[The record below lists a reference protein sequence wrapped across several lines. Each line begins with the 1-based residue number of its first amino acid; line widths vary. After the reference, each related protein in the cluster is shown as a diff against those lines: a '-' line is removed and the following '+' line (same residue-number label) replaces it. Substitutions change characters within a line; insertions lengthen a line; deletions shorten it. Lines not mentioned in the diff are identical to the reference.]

1 MADLTSRVET
11 YTNAGG
17 NGALFGANFNK
28 HSINQAD
35 VGNELIISVTKSGS
49 GNITDAVLAAVRAQL
64 TQAGGSGVGGAVGDQ
79 NGPDAFTI
87 AAIGTQDGSAFVS
100 GTTTVV
106 FLRAQG
112 TGTPNLTTVSGAT
125 LAQVA
130 EFTPAQ

>member
-1 MADLTSRVET
+1 MADVTSRVET
-11 YTNAGG
+11 VSNAG
-17 NGALFGANFNK
+17 ATVATLGANFGK

-35 VGNELIISVTKSGS
+35 VGNEFIISVTKSGS
-49 GNITDAVLAAVRAQL
+49 GNVTDTVLAAVRAQL
-64 TQAGGSGVGGAVGDQ
+64 SLAGGDKSGTDVG
-79 NGPDAFTI
+79 GPDAFTI

-106 FLRAQG
+106 FLRVQG

-130 EFTPAQ
+130 EFTPAL

>member
-17 NGALFGANFNK
+17 NGALFGANFGK

-64 TQAGGSGVGGAVGDQ
+64 TQAGGDRSGTDQ
-79 NGPDAFTI
+79 NGPDAFTV
-87 AAIGTQDGSAFVS
+87 AAIGTQNGSAFVS

-106 FLRAQG
+106 FLRVQG
-112 TGTPNLTTVSGAT
+112 TGTPNLAEVSGAT